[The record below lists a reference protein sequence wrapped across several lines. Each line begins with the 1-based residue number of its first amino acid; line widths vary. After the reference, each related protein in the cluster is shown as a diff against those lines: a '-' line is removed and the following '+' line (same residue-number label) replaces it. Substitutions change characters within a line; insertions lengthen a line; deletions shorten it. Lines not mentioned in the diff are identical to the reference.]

1 MADLSQVVPA
11 LAAGLGVGLPG
22 AREVGPELECPDIQ
36 HAFVCLID
44 GLGEALLDAHG
55 PDAPFLA
62 SGRRAA
68 IDTVFPTTTPAALA
82 SFGMG
87 QLPGAHGL
95 VGASFLLPET
105 GRVLAPLS
113 WGEDPSPLA
122 VQPEPTMFERLADA
136 GVDVRTV
143 SAAAY
148 AQSGLTRSVLRGSTY
163 LPAESIDDRLR
174 ALAAMDWGPG
184 PSFTYV
190 YWPDLDR
197 TGHEHGCGSPQ
208 WRARLRDADRLVR
221 GIVERMPPR
230 AALIVTADHGMVN
243 CPEQDRILLDTEPS
257 LLADVELIAGEP
269 RARHVYVR
277 AGAAADVARRWA
289 ERLGGVAS
297 VYTREQLVDSGLL
310 GVVEEFA
317 AERVGDVVAVCDGT
331 ASLAS
336 SVDPRVSSLLGQHGA
351 LTLEELRVP
360 AIRFQTT
367 T

>member
-22 AREVGPELECPDIQ
+22 AGEVGVELECPDIQ
-36 HAFVCLID
+36 HALVCLID
-44 GLGEALLDAHG
+44 GLGQTLLDDHA

-62 SGRRAA
+62 SGRRSA
-68 IDTVFPTTTPAALA
+68 IDTVFPTTTPTALA
-82 SFGMG
+82 SLGMG

-105 GRVLAPLS
+105 GRVLSPLS
-113 WGEDPSPLA
+113 WGDDPSPLA
-122 VQPEPTMFERLADA
+122 VQPEPTMFERLVEA

-148 AQSGLTRSVLRGSTY
+148 AQSGLTRSVLRGAAY
-163 LPAESIDDRLR
+163 VPADDVGDRLR
-174 ALAAMDWGPG
+174 ALEAMDWGGG

-208 WRARLRDADRLVR
+208 WRARLREADLLVR

-243 CPEQDRILLDTEPS
+243 CPEQDRILLDSEPS

-269 RARHVYVR
+269 RARHVYAR
-277 AGAAADVARRWA
+277 AGTAADVARRW
-289 ERLGGVAS
+289 EDRLGGVAR
-297 VYTREQLVDSGLL
+297 VYTRGQLVDSGLL
-310 GVVEEFA
+310 GDVEEFA

-336 SVDPRVSSLLGQHGA
+336 SVDPRVSGLLGQHGA
-351 LTLEELRVP
+351 LTLDELRVP

-367 T
+367 A